1 MPVLEKK
8 SRGEGHHKHIKKEEE
23 VEKAIKK
30 ETDKAVLVEND
41 KKKDVWLP
49 KSKIKIEE
57 GKVTEIADWLKE
69 KHDIS

>member
-1 MPVLEKK
+1 M
-8 SRGEGHHKHIKKEEE
+8 
-23 VEKAIKK
+23 EKAIKK

>member
-1 MPVLEKK
+1 M
-8 SRGEGHHKHIKKEEE
+8 
-23 VEKAIKK
+23 EKAIKK

-49 KSKIKIEE
+49 KSNIKIKE